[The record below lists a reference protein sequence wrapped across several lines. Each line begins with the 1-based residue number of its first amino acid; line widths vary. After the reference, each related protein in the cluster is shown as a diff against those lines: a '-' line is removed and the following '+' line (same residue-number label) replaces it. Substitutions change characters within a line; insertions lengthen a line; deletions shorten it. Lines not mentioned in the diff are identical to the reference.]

1 MKTPRKRGAR
11 TPAPAYPLDLPPP
24 GTPPSAQDLAAI
36 WDVVIRAHY
45 LAHELR
51 QFVGRSGLPSV
62 GAAFVLAE
70 VLEDWATRFGV
81 ELEALEASR
90 KGGDAKR

>member
-1 MKTPRKRGAR
+1 MKKPPKRGAR
-11 TPAPAYPLDLPPP
+11 NKAPDYPLDLPPP
-24 GTPPSAQDLAAI
+24 GTQPSAKDLAAI

-51 QFVGRSGLPSV
+51 QSVGRSGLPSV

-70 VLEDWATRFGV
+70 VLEDWATRFGA
-81 ELEALEASR
+81 ELEALEASLK
-90 KGGDAKR
+90 KGGKA

>member
-1 MKTPRKRGAR
+1 MKKLAKRGRKAK
-11 TPAPAYPLDLPPP
+11 APDYPLELLPL
-24 GTPPSAQDLAAI
+24 GARPSAQDMAAI

-70 VLEDWATRFGV
+70 VLEDWATRFGA
-81 ELEALEASR
+81 ELEGLEASL
-90 KGGDAKR
+90 KGGGPKQ

>member
-1 MKTPRKRGAR
+1 M
-11 TPAPAYPLDLPPP
+11 
-24 GTPPSAQDLAAI
+24 
-36 WDVVIRAHY
+36 IRAHY

-70 VLEDWATRFGV
+70 VLEDWATRFGG
-81 ELEALEASR
+81 ELEALEASIKR
-90 KGGDAKR
+90 K